1 MKQKTTCTQGSCSL
15 PASPEV
21 PSSLPESLLAGDHEG
36 MKIDPVCGM
45 KVDPETD
52 LTHDHHGERF
62 YFCSQK
68 CREKFQA
75 TPEKY
80 SVEKAAGTRHPDRN
94 YQPLVVLLVLVA
106 LSATARQLAAPEFE
120 GAAWMHDFMGLFLVV
135 FSMFKLFDLKGFAN
149 GYSMYDLLARRWR
162 GWAYVYPF
170 LELGLGLGY
179 LAHWQPMVIY
189 SATVVLLAF
198 GALGVLSA
206 LRRGLD
212 VDCACMGT
220 VLHVPLSTVALLEDV
235 GMAAMAGSM
244 LLMRA

>member
-1 MKQKTTCTQGSCSL
+1 
-15 PASPEV
+15 
-21 PSSLPESLLAGDHEG
+21 

-45 KVDPETD
+45 KVDPETE
-52 LTHDHHGERF
+52 LTLEHKGQKLF
-62 YFCSQK
+62 FCSQK

-75 TPEKY
+75 APEKY
-80 SVEKAAGTRHPDRN
+80 SVEKATATRRPDRN
-94 YQPLVVLLVLVA
+94 YQPLIVLLALVA
-106 LSATARQLAAPEFE
+106 LAATARQLAGPEFV

-135 FSMFKLFDLKGFAN
+135 FAMFKLFDLKGFAN

-170 LELGLGLGY
+170 LELGLGLAY
-179 LAHWQPMVIY
+179 LARWEPMVVY
-189 SATVVLLAF
+189 GATVILLAF

-220 VLHVPLSTVALLEDV
+220 VLHVPLSTVALLEDL